1 MRPSTAL
8 ADRSNGYGPVDLYRL
23 AVFHTLVDE
32 GTMSKAGDRLFIS
45 QPAVSAHIKALE
57 GALGMPLFDRV
68 GRRSVVNY
76 AGRLL
81 YRNADRLFSAA
92 DDLAEAM
99 EDLRGTSSGTL
110 RLGMSLVSQYWLAP
124 TLAAFKKA
132 YPNVGLS
139 ATVANSGQIER
150 MVLDRTV
157 DIAVIAQTPRR
168 SEIKSSVVAA
178 DRLIPVCPPSHPQA
192 GPHEAGTA
200 DLQGETLVVRE
211 AGSASRSAFDE
222 IAEKAGLDVLASVE
236 LGSEEAIRQ
245 VVASGQGVGM
255 VSERGASCDLTSG
268 RLGLIDDPALS
279 TALRVHVV
287 HHGAKV
293 LTPAQRAFLDTLA
306 SNPVDVG
313 EIAAAD

>member
-1 MRPSTAL
+1 MRPPTAL

-23 AVFHTLVDE
+23 AVFNTLVDE

-57 GALGMPLFDRV
+57 GALGMQLFDRI

-81 YRNADRLFSAA
+81 YRNAERLFSAA

-110 RLGMSLVSQYWLAP
+110 RLGMSHVSQYWLSP
-124 TLAAFKKA
+124 TLASFKKA

-139 ATVANSGQIER
+139 ASVANSGQLER
-150 MVLDRTV
+150 MVLDRTL
-157 DIAVIAQTPRR
+157 DIAIIAQTARR
-168 SEIKSSVVAA
+168 AEIKSLAVAA
-178 DRLIPVCPPSHPQA
+178 DRLVPVCPPGHAEA

-200 DLQGETLVVRE
+200 VLKGETLVIRE
-211 AGSASRSAFDE
+211 AGSASRAAFDDL
-222 IAEKAGLDVLASVE
+222 AEKAGLDVLASVE

-245 VVASGQGVGM
+245 VVASGHGVGM

-268 RLGLIDDPALS
+268 RLDLIDDPALC
-279 TALRVHVV
+279 APIGIHVV
-287 HHGAKV
+287 HHGARV
-293 LTPAQRAFLDTLA
+293 LTPAQRAFLDTLEPIPA
-306 SNPVDVG
+306 VAG
-313 EIAAAD
+313 EVAAAD